1 MLELDDVRVRYGHV
15 EALKSV
21 SIRVAEGSILAVLGA
36 NGAGKT
42 SLLRAILGLNAAGG
56 SIRFRGMDI
65 GTLATFERVRL
76 GIALV
81 PEGRRLFPAFT
92 VEENLRIGS
101 IGRKDRAQVS
111 SDIHEVCEIFPVLR
125 ERRRQPAHTLSGGEG
140 QMLAIA
146 RALLSRPKMLLLDE
160 PSVGLMPRA
169 VAETFKAIAQVAKQ
183 KGLTV
188 LLVEQNAKKALGI
201 ADHAAVLELGRVVL
215 EGGAADLMADPR
227 VKEAYLGG

>member
-1 MLELDDVRVRYGHV
+1 MLELDDVGVRYGHV

-21 SIRVAEGSILAVLGA
+21 SIKVAQGSIFAILGA

-42 SLLRAILGLNAAGG
+42 SLLRAILGLNGASGA
-56 SIRFRGMDI
+56 IRFCGIDI
-65 GTLATFERVRL
+65 GRLATFERVRL

-92 VEENLRIGS
+92 VEENLRIGT
-101 IGRKDRAQVS
+101 INRKDRMEIS
-111 SDIHEVCEIFPVLR
+111 NDIEEVCETFPVLR
-125 ERRRQPAHTLSGGEG
+125 ERYRQPAQTLSGGEG

-160 PSVGLMPRA
+160 PSVGLMPMA
-169 VAETFKAIAQVAKQ
+169 VAETFKAIARVSKQ

-188 LLVEQNAKKALGI
+188 LLVEQNATKALGI
-201 ADHAAVLELGRVVL
+201 ADHAGVIELGRIVL
-215 EGGAADLMADPR
+215 EGSAAAVMADGR

>member
-92 VEENLRIGS
+92 VEENLRIGTIS
-101 IGRKDRAQVS
+101 RRDRAEVS
-111 SDIHEVCEIFPVLR
+111 NDIHEVCEIFPVLR
-125 ERRRQPAHTLSGGEG
+125 ERGHQPAHTLSGGEG

-160 PSVGLMPRA
+160 PSVGLMPMA
-169 VAETFKAIAQVAKQ
+169 VAETFKAIARVAKK

-215 EGGAADLMADPR
+215 EGDAAALMDDPR